1 LISQSLIRQSLPP
14 IIKLVFIALVF
25 TSGTII
31 GTHYPTWI
39 NIYSRR
45 PALNPISLLPPRL
58 TSPVP
63 SLDSSF
69 PFLPP
74 AREEIPNI
82 VHYVYGLDTAHD
94 EDFPYYA
101 YLGMRSALLSLKPE
115 RILFHCLKEP
125 RGYWWNQVKEW
136 GLDEEDGQEEG
147 DRIGGLVEV
156 VMTRDPTW
164 VGKDRRPVSS
174 VSRGSTS
181 DMDVWLLT
189 AIRLEV
195 HVQFAHKADI
205 LRLEA

>member
-1 LISQSLIRQSLPP
+1 
-14 IIKLVFIALVF
+14 
-25 TSGTII
+25 
-31 GTHYPTWI
+31 
-39 NIYSRR
+39 
-45 PALNPISLLPPRL
+45 
-58 TSPVP
+58 
-63 SLDSSF
+63 
-69 PFLPP
+69 
-74 AREEIPNI
+74 
-82 VHYVYGLDTAHD
+82 
-94 EDFPYYA
+94 
-101 YLGMRSALLSLKPE
+101 MRSALLSLKPE